1 METKAE
7 IRKNNIRNR
16 KQIAKDDVEY
26 ASERICER
34 IIKKEWFNKNSSLF
48 VYSAC
53 NNEVDLDKVIK
64 EALNKGIKIAFPR
77 VREYCEMDFFW
88 INDMSGLQK
97 GSYNIMEPSLDC
109 EIAIPDENT
118 WVLVPGVAFSCE
130 NGYRIG
136 YGKGYYDRYL
146 SNFSEVHTIGIAYES
161 QLVEAWETEKNDIAM
176 KQIITEKREVII
188 NDKTRN
194 IV

>member
-26 ASERICER
+26 ASDRICER

-64 EALNKGIKIAFPR
+64 QYNGLLEIKSNLNEGFSVFMVFGRLI
-77 VREYCEMDFFW
+77 
-88 INDMSGLQK
+88 SGVHWLTDIV
-97 GSYNIMEPSLDC
+97 GSIMLSIGLFC
-109 EIAIPDENT
+109 IYKAA
-118 WVLVPGVAFSCE
+118 VLLC
-130 NGYRIG
+130 Y
-136 YGKGYYDRYL
+136 
-146 SNFSEVHTIGIAYES
+146 
-161 QLVEAWETEKNDIAM
+161 
-176 KQIITEKREVII
+176 KRE
-188 NDKTRN
+188 N
-194 IV
+194 